1 MSGEES
7 MSTEEVVPGQH
18 SQIEPKAAS
27 KKAGAVLVIGGGI
40 SGMQSALDL
49 ADSGFKVYVLD
60 NSPSIGG
67 AMSQLDKTFPTNDC
81 AMCIMA
87 PKLVETGR
95 HHNIQLITNA
105 DLESVEGQAGNFEV
119 TITKRP
125 RYVDESRCTGCGIC
139 TQRCPIEVKDEY
151 NKGLKKRKA
160 IHVKYPQAVPP
171 VHCIDQ
177 EICIGCGV
185 CETQCEAEAI
195 RYSQDVERLEIEVGS
210 IILSPGFEE
219 FDVSSKRK
227 EYGYGSYPNVITSLQ
242 MERMLSATG
251 PFNGLVLRPSDGEIP
266 KSVAFIQCVG
276 SRDRTS
282 GNPYCSSVCC
292 MFAIKEAVIAQ
303 EHTPGLKATIFFM
316 DMRAFGKEF
325 DDYYIRA
332 EEEHGVRFVK
342 NNRISGVKQDEG
354 TNNLILPYVE
364 GGELKEEEFELVVLS
379 VGMNAPKTAK
389 LLSEKLGVELNEFD
403 FCKTSVL
410 LPLETSG
417 DGIYASGAFSS
428 PKDIPDSV
436 AQASG
441 AAAAASGIIAEERD
455 TLVEVKEYPEEKDL
469 AGEEPRIGVFICHCG
484 INIGGVVSVPEVV
497 DYVKTL
503 PNVVYA
509 EDNLY
514 TCSQDTQQKIKSK
527 IEEQSLNRVVVASC
541 TPRTHEPLFQ
551 NTVREAGLNL
561 YFFEMANI
569 RDQCSWVHMDEPE
582 KATQKA
588 KDLVRMAVAKARL
601 LEPLHKV
608 AIPIE
613 QSGLVIGGGVS
624 GMIAALGLAEH
635 GFEAHVVEKESE
647 LGGNLKRLHFML
659 TGENLQ
665 DFLKDVIENVNSN
678 ERIHVYTNAEIKQ
691 IEGSVGNFKTTITA
705 NGEDKELE
713 HGVVI
718 VATGGIDYKPEEYLY
733 GQDERVITQLDFE
746 EMLAKGE
753 TNAKTVVMIQCVGS
767 RTSER
772 TYCSRVCCS
781 EAVKNALK
789 MKELNP
795 DANIH
800 ILYKDMRTYGFREI
814 FYEEAARKGIIFTR
828 YYDESKP
835 EVDNKGNTLR
845 VSVMDHFIGE
855 KIGIHPDLIVLS
867 TATIP
872 SPDNVKIAKML
883 KVPLSKDGFFL
894 EAHMKL
900 RPVDFATEGI
910 FLCGLAHSPKFLEE
924 CISQAKGTVSRA
936 ATILSKSLFEANAVI
951 SVVDE
956 SKCRGCGECVEVCE
970 FGAPELVQDENGR
983 YHSKINEAL
992 CKGCGACAANCCNNA
1007 IITKHFKNEQIVTM
1021 IESAVEGR
1029 GIGEAKEEFEPFI
1042 LAFCCNWC
1050 SYAGADLAGVS
1061 RFQYPPNVRIIRVM
1075 CSGRIAPSFILNAL
1089 HNGVDGVLVAGC
1101 HIGDCHYISG
1111 NEKAEKRVEN
1121 TKELLKM
1128 LGMDEKRLRLE
1139 WISASEGKRFAEVM
1153 TEFVNEIKDLGPS
1166 PMKPI
1171 NQPAGET
1178 IEERIEC
1185 PQ

>member
-1 MSGEES
+1 MSNGED
-7 MSTEEVVPGQH
+7 MVKEEQTTVV
-18 SQIEPKAAS
+18 EPDQTDLGLEKRY
-27 KKAGAVLVIGGGI
+27 GAVLVIGGGI

-95 HHNIQLITNA
+95 HHNIKLFTNA
-105 DLESVEGQAGNFEV
+105 DLDEVEGEAGNFKV

-151 NKGLKKRKA
+151 NKGLKRRKA
-160 IHVKYPQAVPP
+160 IHVLYPQAVPP
-171 VHCIDQ
+171 THCIDQ
-177 EICIGCGV
+177 DLCIGCGV

-195 RYSQDVERLEIEVGS
+195 RYSQEVEHIELNVGS

-219 FDVSSKRK
+219 FDILSKRK
-227 EYGYGSYPNVITSLQ
+227 EYGYGKLPNVISSLQ

-251 PFNGLVLRPSDGEIP
+251 PFNGLVLRPSDGDVP
-266 KSVAFIQCVG
+266 KNVAFIQCVG
-276 SRDRTS
+276 SRDKTA

-303 EHTPGLKATIFFM
+303 EHSPGVKPTIFFM

-332 EEEHGVRFVK
+332 EQEHGIRFIK
-342 NNRISGVKQDEG
+342 NNRISEVKQDDE
-354 TNNLILPYVE
+354 TKNLTISYVDE
-364 GGELKEEEFELVVLS
+364 GELKEEEFELVVLS

-389 LLSEKLGVELNEFD
+389 MLGEKLGIELNEFD
-403 FCKTSVL
+403 FCEASVL
-410 LPLETSG
+410 SPLKTNRE
-417 DGIYASGAFSS
+417 GIYVSGAFSA
-428 PKDIPDSV
+428 PKDIPDTV

-441 AAAAASGIIAEERD
+441 AASCASGIIASERD
-455 TLVEVKEYPEEKDL
+455 TLVEVKEYPEEKDVT
-469 AGEEPRIGVFICHCG
+469 GEEPRIGVFVCHCG
-484 INIGGVVSVPEVV
+484 INIGGVVNVPEVV
-497 DYVKTL
+497 EYTKNL
-503 PNVVYA
+503 PDVVYA
-509 EDNLY
+509 ENNLY
-514 TCSQDTQQKIKSK
+514 TCSQDTQQKIKAK
-527 IEEQSLNRVVVASC
+527 IEEHTLNRVIVASC

-551 NTVREAGLNL
+551 NTVREAGLNPYL
-561 YFFEMANI
+561 FEMANI
-569 RDQCSWVHMDEPE
+569 RDQCSWVHMHEPE

-588 KDLVRMAVAKARL
+588 KDLVRMAVSKAKM

-608 AIPIE
+608 AIPIK
-613 QSGLVIGGGVS
+613 QSALVIGGGIS
-624 GMIAALGLAEH
+624 GMSAALELAEH
-635 GFEAHVVEKESE
+635 GFEAFIVEKENE
-647 LGGNLKRLHFML
+647 FGGHLRRLHYML

-665 DFLKDVIENVNSN
+665 EFLKGVIEKINSN
-678 ERIHVYTNAEIKQ
+678 DKIHVYTNAEIED
-691 IEGSVGNFKTTITA
+691 IEGCIGDFKTTLEV
-705 NGEDKELE
+705 NGEKKVLE
-713 HGVVI
+713 HGAVI
-718 VATGGIDYKPEEYLY
+718 VATGGVEYKPDEYLY
-733 GQDERVITQLDFE
+733 GQDDRVITQIDFE
-746 EMLAKGE
+746 ERLAKE
-753 TNAKTVVMIQCVGS
+753 EVNAKTVVMIQCVGS
-767 RTSER
+767 RTPER

-789 MKELNP
+789 MKELHP
-795 DANIH
+795 EASIY

-814 FYEEAARKGIIFTR
+814 FYEEAANKGIVFIR
-828 YYDESKP
+828 YYDDSMP
-835 EVDNKGNTLR
+835 EVDNEDNDLKVTVL
-845 VSVMDHFIGE
+845 DHFIGD
-855 KIGIHPDLIVLS
+855 KIEIHPDLLVLS
-867 TATIP
+867 AATLP
-872 SPDNVKIAKML
+872 TSDNERIAKML

-900 RPVDFATEGI
+900 RPLDFATEGI

-936 ATILSKSLFEANAVI
+936 ATLLSKKFFEANAVI

-970 FGAPELVQDENGR
+970 FGAPELVTEDDGR
-983 YHSKINEAL
+983 VHSKINEAL

-1007 IITKHFKNEQIVTM
+1007 IITKHFKNEQISTM
-1021 IESAVEGR
+1021 IECATGDKGGSAL
-1029 GIGEAKEEFEPFI
+1029 KEEFEPKI

-1061 RFQYPPNVRIIRVM
+1061 RFQYPPNIRIIRVM
-1075 CSGRIAPSFILNAL
+1075 CSGRIAPSFILEAL
-1089 HNGVDGVLVAGC
+1089 HKGIDGVLVAGC

-1111 NEKAEKRVEN
+1111 NEKAEKRVKI
-1121 TKELLKM
+1121 TKELLKT
-1128 LGMDEKRLRLE
+1128 LGIDDKRLRLE

-1153 TEFVNEIKDLGPS
+1153 DDFVKEIKAIGPN
-1166 PMKPI
+1166 PMFTV
-1171 NQPAGET
+1171 NDEGED
-1178 IEERIEC
+1178 
-1185 PQ
+1185 

>member
-1 MSGEES
+1 VNNEEA
-7 MSTEEVVPGQH
+7 MLAEERIQMEEPST
-18 SQIEPKAAS
+18 S
-27 KKAGAVLVIGGGI
+27 KKTGAVLIIGGGI

-60 NSPSIGG
+60 KSPSIGG
-67 AMSQLDKTFPTNDC
+67 AMAQLDKTFPTNDC

-95 HHNIQLITNA
+95 HHNIKLITNA
-105 DLESVEGQAGNFEV
+105 DLERVDGAAGNFKV

-151 NKGLKKRKA
+151 NKGLKRRKA
-160 IHVKYPQAVPP
+160 IHIKYPQSVPP

-177 EICIGCGV
+177 DLCIGCGV

-195 RYSQDVERLEIEVGS
+195 RYSQGIESIEIEVGS
-210 IILSPGFEE
+210 IILSPGFED
-219 FDVSSKRK
+219 FDILSKRK
-227 EYGYGSYPNVITSLQ
+227 EYGYGKFPNVISSLE

-266 KSVAFIQCVG
+266 KNVAFIQCVG
-276 SRDRTS
+276 SRDRTA

-303 EHTPGLKATIFFM
+303 EHTPDLKSTIFFM
-316 DMRAFGKEF
+316 DIRAFGKEF

-332 EEEHGVRFVK
+332 EEEHGIRFVK
-342 NNRISGVKQDEG
+342 NNRVSGIEEDKE
-354 TNNLILPYVE
+354 TNNLIITYVDD
-364 GGELKEEEFELVVLS
+364 GELKKEEFELVVLS
-379 VGMNAPKTAK
+379 VGMSAPKTAK
-389 LLSEKLGVELNEFD
+389 ILGEKLEVELNEFD
-403 FCKTSVL
+403 FCKTNVL
-410 LPLETSG
+410 SPLETTR
-417 DGIYASGAFSS
+417 DGIYASGAFIS
-428 PKDIPDSV
+428 PKDIPDTV

-441 AAAAASGIIAEERD
+441 AAAEASGIIASERD
-455 TLVEVKEYPEEKDL
+455 TLVEVKEYPKEKDFS
-469 AGEEPRIGVFICHCG
+469 GEKTRIGVFICHCG
-484 INIGGVVSVPEVV
+484 INIGGVVKVPDVV
-497 DYVKTL
+497 EYIKTL
-503 PNVVYA
+503 PNVAYA

-527 IEEQSLNRVVVASC
+527 IEEHNLNRVVVASC

-551 NTVREAGLNL
+551 NTVREAGLNP

-569 RDQCSWVHMDEPE
+569 RDQCSWVHMHDPE
-582 KATQKA
+582 KATIKA

-613 QSGLVIGGGVS
+613 QTGLIIGGGIS
-624 GMIAALGLAEH
+624 GMIAALDLAEH
-635 GFEAHVVEKESE
+635 GFDAHIVEKESK
-647 LGGNLKRLHFML
+647 LGGNLKRLHYML
-659 TGENLQ
+659 TGEKLQ
-665 DFLKDVIENVNSN
+665 DFLKETIENVNSN
-678 ERIHVYTNAEIKQ
+678 ERIHVYTNANIKD
-691 IEGSVGNFKTTITA
+691 IEGCVGDFKTTIA
-705 NGEDKELE
+705 NNGEEKEIN

-718 VATGGIDYKPEEYLY
+718 VATGGIDYKPTEYLY
-733 GQDERVITQLDFE
+733 GQDERIITQLDFE
-746 EMLAKGE
+746 EMLAKGN
-753 TNAKTVVMIQCVGS
+753 TNAKNVVMIQCVGS
-767 RTSER
+767 RTPER

-789 MKELNP
+789 MKELKP
-795 DANIH
+795 DTNIYV
-800 ILYKDMRTYGFREI
+800 LYKDMRTYGFREI
-814 FYEEAARKGIIFTR
+814 YYEEAARKGIIFIR
-828 YYDESKP
+828 YYDDSKP
-835 EVDNKGNTLR
+835 MVEVKDNDLR
-845 VSVMDHFIGE
+845 VSIPDHFIGE
-855 KIGIHPDLIVLS
+855 TIDINPDLVVLS

-872 SPDNVKIAKML
+872 SPDNEKIAKML

-910 FLCGLAHSPKFLEE
+910 FLCGLAHSPKFIEE

-936 ATILSKSLFEANAVI
+936 ATILSKKFFEANAVI

-956 SKCRGCGECVEVCE
+956 SKCRGCGECVDVCE
-970 FGAPELVQDENGR
+970 FGAPELIQEEDGR
-983 YHSKINEAL
+983 VHSKINEAL

-1007 IITKHFKNEQIVTM
+1007 IITKHFKNEQIM
-1021 IESAVEGR
+1021 SIIDSSLESRKVE
-1029 GIGEAKEEFEPFI
+1029 EEFEPFI
-1042 LAFCCNWC
+1042 LVFCCNWC

-1061 RFQYPPNVRIIRVM
+1061 RFQYPPNIRIIRVM

-1089 HNGVDGVLVAGC
+1089 HNGADGVLVTGC

-1111 NEKAEKRVEN
+1111 NEKAQVRIEN
-1121 TKELLKM
+1121 TKELLKI
-1128 LGMDEKRLRLE
+1128 LGVDDKRVRLE

-1153 TEFVNEIKDLGPS
+1153 NEFVNKIKELGPN
-1166 PMKPI
+1166 PY
-1171 NQPAGET
+1171 AALRGGEVS
-1178 IEERIEC
+1178 
-1185 PQ
+1185 

>member
-1 MSGEES
+1 VNSEEA
-7 MSTEEVVPGQH
+7 MLAEERIQME
-18 SQIEPKAAS
+18 EPTPS
-27 KKAGAVLVIGGGI
+27 KKTGAVLVIGGGI

-60 NSPSIGG
+60 KSPSIGG
-67 AMSQLDKTFPTNDC
+67 AMAQLDKTFPTNDC
-81 AMCIMA
+81 AMCIMS

-95 HHNIQLITNA
+95 HHNIKLITNG
-105 DLESVEGQAGNFEV
+105 DLERVEGTAGNFRV

-151 NKGLKKRKA
+151 NKGLKRRKA
-160 IHVKYPQAVPP
+160 IHIKYPQSVPP

-177 EICIGCGV
+177 ELCIGCGV

-195 RYSQDVERLEIEVGS
+195 RYSQDVESIEIEVGS

-219 FDVSSKRK
+219 FDILSKRK
-227 EYGYGSYPNVITSLQ
+227 EYGYGKFPNVVSSLE

-266 KSVAFIQCVG
+266 KNVAFIQCVG
-276 SRDRTS
+276 SRDRTA

-303 EHTPGLKATIFFM
+303 EHAPDLKSTIFFM

-332 EEEHGVRFVK
+332 EKEHGIRFVK
-342 NNRISGVKQDEG
+342 NNRVSGIEEDKE
-354 TNNLILPYVE
+354 TNNLIITYVDE
-364 GGELKEEEFELVVLS
+364 GELKKEEFELVVLS
-379 VGMNAPKTAK
+379 VGMNAPQTAK
-389 LLSEKLGVELNEFD
+389 ILGEKLGVELNEFD
-403 FCKTSVL
+403 FCKTNILS
-410 LPLETSG
+410 PINTTR
-417 DGIYASGAFSS
+417 DGIYASGAFIS
-428 PKDIPDSV
+428 PKDIPDTV

-441 AAAAASGIIAEERD
+441 AASAASGIIASERD
-455 TLVEVKEYPEEKDL
+455 TLVEVKEYPEEKDFT
-469 AGEEPRIGVFICHCG
+469 GEEPRIGVFICHCG
-484 INIGGVVSVPEVV
+484 INIGGVVKVPDVV
-497 DYVKTL
+497 EYIKTL
-503 PNVVYA
+503 PNVAYA

-527 IEEQSLNRVVVASC
+527 IEEHNLNRVVVASC

-551 NTVREAGLNL
+551 NTVREAGVNP

-569 RDQCSWVHMDEPE
+569 RDQCSWVHMHDPE
-582 KATQKA
+582 KATIKA

-613 QSGLVIGGGVS
+613 QSGLIIGGGIS
-624 GMIAALGLAEH
+624 GMTVALDLAEH
-635 GFEAHVVEKESE
+635 GFDAHILEKESE
-647 LGGNLKRLHFML
+647 LGGNLKRLHYML
-659 TGENLQ
+659 NGEKLQ
-665 DFLKDVIENVNSN
+665 DFLKETIDKVNSN
-678 ERIHVYTNAEIKQ
+678 EKIHVYSNVKIKNIEGCVGDFKTIITINGEEKEIK
-691 IEGSVGNFKTTITA
+691 N
-705 NGEDKELE
+705 
-713 HGVVI
+713 GVVI
-718 VATGGIDYKPEEYLY
+718 VATGGIDYKPTEYLY
-733 GQDERVITQLDFE
+733 GQDERIITQLDFE
-746 EMLAKGE
+746 EMLARG
-753 TNAKTVVMIQCVGS
+753 NVDAKTIVMIQCVGS
-767 RTSER
+767 RTPER

-789 MKELNP
+789 MKELHP
-795 DANIH
+795 DANIY

-814 FYEEAARKGIIFTR
+814 YYEEAARKGILFIR
-828 YYDESKP
+828 YYDDSKP
-835 EVDNKGNTLR
+835 IVDVKDNDLKI
-845 VSVMDHFIGE
+845 SIFDHFIGE
-855 KIGIHPDLIVLS
+855 TIDINPDLLVLS

-872 SPDNVKIAKML
+872 SPDNEKIAKML

-900 RPVDFATEGI
+900 RPLDFATEGI
-910 FLCGLAHSPKFLEE
+910 FLCGLAHSPKFIEE
-924 CISQAKGTVSRA
+924 CISQAKGAVSRA
-936 ATILSKSLFEANAVI
+936 VTILSKKFFEANAVI

-970 FGAPELVQDENGR
+970 FGAPELIREEDGR
-983 YHSKINEAL
+983 IHSKINEAL

-1007 IITKHFKNEQIVTM
+1007 IITKHFKNEQIMSV
-1021 IESAVEGR
+1021 IDSSLEGR
-1029 GIGEAKEEFEPFI
+1029 KVEEEFEPFI
-1042 LAFCCNWC
+1042 LVFCCNWC

-1061 RFQYPPNVRIIRVM
+1061 RFQYPPNIRIIRVM

-1089 HNGVDGVLVAGC
+1089 NNGADGVLVTGC

-1111 NEKAEKRVEN
+1111 NEKAQVRVEN
-1121 TKELLKM
+1121 TKELLKI
-1128 LGMDEKRLRLE
+1128 LGVDDRRVRLE

-1153 TEFVNEIKDLGPS
+1153 NEFVNEIKELGPNPYATNKS
-1166 PMKPI
+1166 RE
-1171 NQPAGET
+1171 AS
-1178 IEERIEC
+1178 
-1185 PQ
+1185 